1 MKKSILILGS
11 FILATFL
18 GLFAQDI
25 TWFIE
30 SITSIFEPIT
40 YLTVITLGS
49 YFFYILAYF
58 LMFYGNSKR
67 RLPENT
73 FISFLNILFSFIGI
87 LVSVFSFFV
96 LSMSGGW
103 RKTKT
108 LPITVHCL
116 WILWRSEGNH
126 R

>member
-58 LMFYGNSKR
+58 LMFYGNSKS

-73 FISFLNILFSFIGI
+73 FISFLNVLFSFIGI

-96 LSMSGGW
+96 LSMSGG
-103 RKTKT
+103 
-108 LPITVHCL
+108 
-116 WILWRSEGNH
+116 
-126 R
+126 